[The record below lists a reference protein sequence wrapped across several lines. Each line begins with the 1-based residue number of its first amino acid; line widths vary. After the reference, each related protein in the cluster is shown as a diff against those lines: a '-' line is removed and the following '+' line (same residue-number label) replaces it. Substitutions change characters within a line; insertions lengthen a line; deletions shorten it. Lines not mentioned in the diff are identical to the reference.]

1 MTAWYREI
9 EVVQEPMDLGLDGQQ
24 RSIVAFN
31 INVVKRPSDTFLEEL
46 TQLLVTA
53 GVGVFNTNI
62 FNTSAADLPNGDGPF
77 LTLVETGGT
86 SPERTQNDIGP
97 PAYPRPS
104 AQVAV
109 HGVTY
114 AVSRAMARAAYN
126 ALVGIRNT
134 NVTG

>member
-9 EVVQEPMDLGLDGQQ
+9 EIVQELQDLGLDANG

-31 INVVKRPSDTFLEEL
+31 IDVVKRPSDTFLEEI
-46 TQLLVTA
+46 TGLLVAA
-53 GVGVFNTNI
+53 GVGVYETNI
-62 FNTSAADLPNGDGPF
+62 FNTSAADLPEGVGPF
-77 LTLVETGGT
+77 LTIVETGGT
-86 SPERTQNDIGP
+86 SPERTHNDIGP

-109 HGVTY
+109 HGKGY
-114 AVSRAMARAAYN
+114 ELARAMARGALN

-134 NVTG
+134 TVTG